1 MPLERCK
8 KKKNKSGEQR
18 LNLNRSWHKDH
29 SHAYNTSFCFKS
41 YTKDLSFPIFV
52 IALEH
57 NGPDFGVRRRAAQ
70 YCDLGPK
77 ARVIRDNIGKAAYR
91 HFQHGFGLRG
101 VQP

>member
-1 MPLERCK
+1 MQPPKDAMTSPDTGGLIK
-8 KKKNKSGEQR
+8 KKRRNKSGEQR

-57 NGPDFGVRRRAAQ
+57 NGPAF
-70 YCDLGPK
+70 
-77 ARVIRDNIGKAAYR
+77 
-91 HFQHGFGLRG
+91 
-101 VQP
+101 